1 MLQLDDEQS
10 YSVSFLRVNLFFLLF
25 FPVWFTFYRC
35 VALDLLKTCDFMKT
49 LFRRFEMLPPYSRL
63 TKTLFKTLTEIS
75 NC

>member
-1 MLQLDDEQS
+1 MMLQLDDEQS

-49 LFRRFEMLPPYSRL
+49 
-63 TKTLFKTLTEIS
+63 IS
-75 NC
+75 KI